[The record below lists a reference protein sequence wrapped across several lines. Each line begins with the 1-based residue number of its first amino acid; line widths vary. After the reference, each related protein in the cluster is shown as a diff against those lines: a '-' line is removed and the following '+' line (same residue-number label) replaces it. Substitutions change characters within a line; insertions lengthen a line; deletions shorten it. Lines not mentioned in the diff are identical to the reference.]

1 MLFNSFEFIFLFL
14 PIVVVI
20 FYGASRLHG
29 NELAISCLVVCS
41 LFFYSWWDPAYLT
54 LLLFSMGF
62 NFLIGRRLSYQRN
75 KQLLVLGIV
84 LNLGLLG
91 YFKYTG
97 FILASIDNLVGEN
110 WSSISIVLPLAIS
123 FFTFQQIAYLVD
135 SYRGITREYSFLHYA
150 LFVSFFPQ
158 LIAGPIVHHKDVLP
172 QFAQSRRFQVQAS
185 NIAVGLTI
193 FAIGFFKKTVL
204 ADGIADYAD
213 PVFSAADS
221 GARPDMVEAWGGALA
236 YTFQL
241 YFDFSGYSDMA
252 IGLARLFGIVLP
264 LNFFSPYKAC
274 SIDEFWR
281 RWHITL
287 SNFLRD
293 YVYIPLG
300 GNRKG
305 STRRYN
311 NLFIT
316 MVLGGIWHGAGWN
329 FLIWGALHG
338 AYLVINQL
346 WRSLKMRLGLENS
359 SSRAGA
365 CFAWALTMLCIVVG
379 WVFFRATTIDGAHR
393 ILIGMVGGNGV
404 ELPNGILVRLGDIG
418 VQLQIL
424 GIEAVHGG
432 GSLMVSTWLW
442 ILFLFAVVLL
452 LPNVQQLFARVDGA
466 LMKREPA
473 PDGAIPLLSVLR
485 FQWCWTPSI
494 SWASF
499 SGLLFAL
506 GTLTLFQ
513 VSEFLYFQF

>member
-1 MLFNSFEFIFLFL
+1 MLFNSFEFIFFFL
-14 PIVVVI
+14 PITLAV
-20 FYGASRLHG
+20 FYAASLLRG
-29 NELAISCLVVCS
+29 NELAIACLVACS
-41 LFFYSWWDPAYLT
+41 LFFYSWWNPLYLT
-54 LLLFSMGF
+54 LLLFSMGV
-62 NFLIGRRLSYQRN
+62 NFVIGRRLSTRPGRS
-75 KQLLVLGIV
+75 LLTVGVV

-97 FILASIDNLVGEN
+97 FILSNIDSLFGED
-110 WSSISIVLPLAIS
+110 WSSVNIILPLAIS

-172 QFAQSRRFQVQAS
+172 QFAQSQRFQPLAS
-185 NIAVGLTI
+185 NIAIGLTI

-204 ADGIADYAD
+204 ADGVADYAD
-213 PVFSAADS
+213 PVFAAADA
-221 GARPDMVEAWGGALA
+221 GGQPAMLQAWGGALA

-305 STRRYN
+305 RFRRYN

-338 AYLVINQL
+338 GYLVTNQL
-346 WRSLKMRLGLENS
+346 WRRMSKNLGWDAT
-359 SSRAGA
+359 AGRIRTGL
-365 CFAWALTMLCIVVG
+365 AWAMTMLCVVIG
-379 WVFFRATTIDGAHR
+379 WVFFRATTTDGAFN
-393 ILIGMVGGNGV
+393 ILYGMVGANGV
-404 ELPNGILVRLGDIG
+404 ELPNGILMRLGELGAHLQAAG
-418 VQLQIL
+418 V
-424 GIEAVHGG
+424 APVHGG
-432 GSLMVSTWLW
+432 GSVMVSTWLW
-442 ILFLFAVVLL
+442 ILPLSAVAFL
-452 LPNVQQLFARVDGA
+452 LPNVQQLFAGVEGA
-466 LMKREPA
+466 MVKRAPEP
-473 PDGAIPLLSVLR
+473 GSGITLLPGLCER
-485 FQWCWTPSI
+485 WRWTPSVW
-494 SWASF
+494 WACV
-499 SGLLFAL
+499 SGVLFAL
-506 GTLTLFQ
+506 GVLTLFQ